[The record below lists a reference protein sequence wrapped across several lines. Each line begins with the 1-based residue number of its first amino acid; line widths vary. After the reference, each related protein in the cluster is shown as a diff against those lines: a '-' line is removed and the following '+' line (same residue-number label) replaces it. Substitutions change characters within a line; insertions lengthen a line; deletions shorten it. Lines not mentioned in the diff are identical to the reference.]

1 VNDLP
6 PERPIIVAIAGPN
19 GAGKSTFYKA
29 FFEEAGLP
37 FVNADLIARELN
49 VVDSYE
55 AALQANLI
63 REEYVSERESFIV
76 ETVLS
81 DPVGAKIEF
90 LRQAV
95 SSGYTVVFCFIG
107 LDAPQTSNQR
117 VAMRTSQGGHDVP
130 EDKIAARYPR
140 SLENLKR
147 AVLGLPHVYVYD
159 NSSLATPYALVAEY
173 RNGVPV
179 RQGELPDWFKQ
190 LQLPRIGVR

>member
-1 VNDLP
+1 MNDLP

-63 REEYVSERESFIV
+63 REEYVSERESFIF

-81 DPVGAKIEF
+81 DPVGEKIEF

-107 LDAPQTSNQR
+107 LDAPQNSNQR

-190 LQLPRIGVR
+190 LQLPRIDVR

>member
-1 VNDLP
+1 MNDLP
-6 PERPIIVAIAGPN
+6 SERPIIVAIAGPN

-63 REEYVSERESFIV
+63 REEYVSQRESFIF

-81 DPVGAKIEF
+81 DPVGEKVEF

-95 SSGYTVVFCFIG
+95 ASGYTVVFCFIG

-147 AVLGLPHVYVYD
+147 AVMGLPHVYVYD
-159 NSSLATPYALVAEY
+159 NSSLARPYALVAEY
-173 RNGVPV
+173 RNGAPV

-190 LQLPRIGVR
+190 LQLPRIDVR

>member
-63 REEYVSERESFIV
+63 REEYVSERESFIF